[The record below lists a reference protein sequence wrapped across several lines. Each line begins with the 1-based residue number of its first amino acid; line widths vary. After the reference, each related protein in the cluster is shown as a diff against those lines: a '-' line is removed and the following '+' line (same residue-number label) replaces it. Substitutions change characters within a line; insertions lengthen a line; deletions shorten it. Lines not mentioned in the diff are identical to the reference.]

1 MKILQRTELSTHVFL
16 ILALDRDGER
26 KRQRERKKKGGGR
39 NRADPTSGLHAA
51 VNRKTAT
58 YIN

>member
-1 MKILQRTELSTHVFL
+1 MEK
-16 ILALDRDGER
+16 ER